1 MKISSKAKTT
11 LWSYLWMT
19 PALFLVL
26 AFFGYSL
33 VYAFVISTRSY
44 NLMRTVRP
52 FIGTANF
59 VRYLTSPDYWQSL
72 WITCRFLALVM
83 VLVVTVGLAFAL
95 LLKQKVPLRSLF
107 RGFLMVPWVL
117 SMLVTGLIFTW
128 IFDAQAGILNYLL
141 RSVGLKAVPWL
152 SEPAPAFSLLAIA
165 YVWKVYPFAIII
177 FLAGLQS
184 ISDEY
189 YEAAA
194 VDGAGP
200 VTRFVRITLPFLKP
214 QFLVVIVLLSI
225 NVFNMIDM
233 VFAITKGGPGVSTR
247 LVSYY
252 MYTNAF
258 THMEMGYSAAIAIS
272 LFVINLVL
280 TIIYVRIL
288 KPEAGGG

>member
-1 MKISSKAKTT
+1 MTLSSC
-11 LWSYLWMT
+11 LWLT

-33 VYAFVISTRSY
+33 GYALVVSTRSY
-44 NLMRTVRP
+44 NLMRAHRP
-52 FIGTANF
+52 FVGLANYA
-59 VRYLTSPDYWQSL
+59 RYLGSPDYWQSL
-72 WITCRFLALVM
+72 WVTCRFLVIVM
-83 VLVVTVGLAFAL
+83 ILVVATGLGFAL

-107 RGFLMVPWVL
+107 RSFLMVPWVL

-128 IFDAQAGILNYLL
+128 IFDAQASILNYLL
-141 RSVGLKAVPWL
+141 RLVGLKAVPWL
-152 SEPAPAFSLLAIA
+152 SEPLPAFSLLVIA
-165 YVWKVYPFAIII
+165 YVWKVYPFAMIV

-184 ISDEY
+184 INDEY

-214 QFLVVIVLLSI
+214 QFLVVVVLLSI

-233 VFAITKGGPGVSTR
+233 VFAITRGGPGVSTR
-247 LVSYY
+247 LVSYF

-258 THMEMGYSAAIAIS
+258 THLEMGYSAAVAVS
-272 LFVINLVL
+272 LFLINLVL
-280 TIIYVRIL
+280 TIAYVKIL
-288 KPEAGGG
+288 KPDVDPV